1 MITHCPY
8 CEGWLTV
15 PEYETERCKHC
26 GASLGAYRA
35 RFLMKL
41 ILAGAFCLGVGGAV
55 YEPLHGTASVGSVAA
70 LVLLALVAGALFS
83 QLVAADRAEAR
94 RGKARWRFHM
104 AKATL
109 AGMTDPNAALSV
121 RLEDTQTLYRL
132 AQEGFG
138 EGSAEAGACLAM
150 LGKLHSE
157 TGNPEESIPCLE
169 KALQIHRDRRA
180 LGSLPPGEAGLL
192 NNLAYAYRRTGRVE
206 EAEACYSQAR
216 DIDAAYFGP
225 DHEETLTDI
234 TNLAILR
241 LERNDASRDDRVRA
255 RKDLEFV
262 REVHRHRFDP
272 SHPLI
277 AEDHLHLSSILRED
291 GDWGGAERET
301 RRALE
306 ILEQFHPER
315 KVLIANT
322 RCNVAVLLREQGR
335 NREEA
340 VRLLE
345 SARALH
351 EQELGPDHPDLALDL
366 TALAIGSSAL
376 GDYQKAL
383 QLLEDAA
390 QIDDRYLGKVFV
402 VGSERQR
409 LEALRPYQSAIGLC
423 LSLVAGHLPASA
435 PAVRFAF
442 ELVLRRKALAAEA
455 LAAQRDAVL
464 GGRHPHLKPMLDELR
479 GLRWRIA
486 RESVAGQSDELKA
499 LDDQRERLE
508 RELARQVPEI
518 KLERELRAADRGAVA
533 RGLPQGAVLVEFIRF
548 DVFDFRAV
556 PARGEPRD
564 RPAHYLAFVLSAG
577 EPDGVRLIDLGEAG
591 PIDRL
596 IAEFRSGI
604 TGDAERPGGREGAG
618 VRLRAAVF
626 DRLAPA
632 LGKHRRLVLA
642 PDGDLTRLPF
652 EVLPGPGGGL
662 LMETHQ
668 ISYVG
673 CGRDVLRFGAPST
686 GHAADP
692 LVVADPDFDLGKPTD
707 GEPQARRSGE
717 PVGRRSR
724 DLDRG
729 KYHFARLPGTRGEGE
744 RIAALLEVQPWLGTA
759 ALEGR
764 LKQHCRSPR
773 ILHLATHG
781 FFLRDQPRDP
791 NREGRELSAMAGTG
805 SAAGPLPGPLPENP
819 LLRSG
824 LALAGAQTF
833 LDGGQPPPEAEDGL
847 LTAEDVSGLDLLAT
861 DLVVLSACETGL
873 GEVHSG
879 EGVFGLQRA
888 FVLAGARTLVM
899 SLWSVPDNATRELM
913 VSFYERILGGESC
926 AAALRAAQNDLR
938 RRYPDPFYWGAFVCL
953 GNPGPLPQSP
963 A

>member
-1 MITHCPY
+1 MFTACPY

-15 PEYETERCKHC
+15 PEYETARCKHC
-26 GASLGAYRA
+26 GANLGAYRA
-35 RFLMKL
+35 RLLMKV
-41 ILAGAFCLGVGGAV
+41 IFAATGCLGVASAV
-55 YEPLHGTASVGSVAA
+55 YEPLHGTASVSSVAA
-70 LVLLALVAGALFS
+70 LVLLALLSGAFFF
-83 QLVAADRAEAR
+83 LVMAADRAEAR
-94 RGKARWRFHM
+94 RAKARCRFYM

-109 AGMTDPNAALSV
+109 PGMTDPNAPLSV
-121 RLEDTQTLYRL
+121 RLEDTQTLSRH

-157 TGNPEESIPCLE
+157 TGNPEEAIPCLE

-206 EAEACYSQAR
+206 DAETCYSQAR
-216 DIDAAYFGP
+216 DIDAGYFGP

-241 LERNDASRDDRVRA
+241 LERNDASRDDRGRA

-262 REVHRHRFDP
+262 REVHRYRLPP
-272 SHPLI
+272 SHPFI
-277 AEDHLHLSSILRED
+277 AEDHLHLSSVLRDD

-306 ILEQFHPER
+306 ILEQFHPDR

-335 NREEA
+335 NPEA

-345 SARALH
+345 SARAVH
-351 EQELGPDHPDLALDL
+351 EEELGPDHPDLALDL
-366 TALAIGSSAL
+366 GALAIGYTAL
-376 GDYQKAL
+376 GDSQKAL
-383 QLLEDAA
+383 RLLEDAA
-390 QIDDRYLGKVFV
+390 RIDDRYLGKVFV

-409 LEALRPYQSAIGLC
+409 LEALRPYQSSLGLC
-423 LSLVAGHLPASA
+423 LSLVAGHLPTSA

-464 GGRHPHLKPMLDELR
+464 GGRHPHLKPTLDELR

-486 RESVAGQSDELKA
+486 RESLAGQSAELKA

-533 RGLPQGAVLVEFIRF
+533 RGLPEGAALVEFIRF
-548 DVFDFRAV
+548 DVFAFQAV
-556 PARGEPRD
+556 PARGEPRY
-564 RPAHYLAFVLSAG
+564 RPAHYLAFVLAAR
-577 EPDGVRLIDLGEAG
+577 EPDGVRLIDLGEAE

-604 TGDAERPGGREGAG
+604 TSDAADPAAREDAGG
-618 VRLRAAVF
+618 RLRAAVF

-632 LGKHRRLVLA
+632 LGKRRRLVLA
-642 PDGDLTRLPF
+642 PEGDLTRLPF
-652 EVLPGPGGGL
+652 EVLPAAGGHL
-662 LMETHQ
+662 LMETYQ

-673 CGRDVLRFGAPST
+673 CGRDVLRFGTEST
-686 GHAADP
+686 GQGAEP
-692 LVVADPDFDLGKPTD
+692 LVVADPDFDLGRPTD
-707 GEPQARRSGE
+707 CQPQAARSGE
-717 PVGRRSR
+717 PVGRRSH
-724 DLDRG
+724 DLDRSM
-729 KYHFARLPGTRGEGE
+729 YHFAPLPGTREEGE
-744 RIAALLEVQPWLGTA
+744 RVAALLRVQPWLGAA

-764 LKQHCRSPR
+764 LKQECRSPR

-781 FFLRDQPRDP
+781 FFLQDQPRDP
-791 NREGRELSAMAGTG
+791 NRGGRELSGSAGPG
-805 SAAGPLPGPLPENP
+805 SAAGLLPGALPENP

-824 LALAGAQTF
+824 LALAGAQTS

-847 LTAEDVSGLDLLAT
+847 LTAEDVSGLDLLGT

-873 GEVHSG
+873 GEVHTG

-899 SLWSVPDNATRELM
+899 SLWNVPDDATQVLM
-913 VSFYERILGGESC
+913 VNFYERLLRGESR
-926 AAALRAAQNDLR
+926 AAALRAAQDDLR
-938 RRYPDPFYWGAFVCL
+938 RQYPDPFYWGAFVCL
-953 GNPGPLPQSP
+953 GDPGPLRQPT